1 MLTKNFFFSS
11 LATFPGISVFFT
23 PEHNTTKQCFPCHC
37 NFYSLIHYLCV
48 TRNHSTQGMTRTLN
62 VQPDQESTS
71 RFQSRTDMMYSSVV
85 EMRVNVEEVEVR
97 VVLLVLVLEVDVD
110 VDVEVEVRMEPSRQ
124 LSNNG
129 G

>member
-1 MLTKNFFFSS
+1 
-11 LATFPGISVFFT
+11 
-23 PEHNTTKQCFPCHC
+23 
-37 NFYSLIHYLCV
+37 
-48 TRNHSTQGMTRTLN
+48 MTRTLN